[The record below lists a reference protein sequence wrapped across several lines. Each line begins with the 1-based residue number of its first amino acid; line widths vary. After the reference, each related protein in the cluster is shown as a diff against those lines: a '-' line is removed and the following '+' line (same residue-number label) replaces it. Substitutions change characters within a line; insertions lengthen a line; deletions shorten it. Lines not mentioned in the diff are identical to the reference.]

1 MDSILISHPAAPG
14 LILSIPKNFSLDV
27 AEIYWHHCLEQWTQD
42 WKYQSNPS
50 STGQCQASTTKNC
63 NEERATVVR
72 DCEEKSCLNSRQ
84 DGFIEEGSEVI
95 FPDLAKLLG
104 DLGQR
109 RIFEHRFAGS
119 PECSGPRFDR
129 PAKNSAGKLL
139 ESGKDEPLK
148 EMQHVDSLRKVLYCQ
163 I

>member
-42 WKYQSNPS
+42 LKYQSNPS

-72 DCEEKSCLNSRQ
+72 DWGNVLPEFSAGWFYR
-84 DGFIEEGSEVI
+84 G
-95 FPDLAKLLG
+95 
-104 DLGQR
+104 GQR
-109 RIFEHRFAGS
+109 GRFSGSCKAAWRPLSAPDRRAPIRRKSGMFRASIWQTREKFRWKIAGIREGWT
-119 PECSGPRFDR
+119 PERTTNQRNAACRLTPKST
-129 PAKNSAGKLL
+129 
-139 ESGKDEPLK
+139 
-148 EMQHVDSLRKVLYCQ
+148 
-163 I
+163 